1 LEIDS
6 VVFVGFYGGRLLGE
20 LVFEDDL
27 ELEPWVAIFKDF
39 AHGKVLL
46 NVQISQICTVIGDSL
61 DGLKLSYR
69 AAWDFKVFPLILGFF
84 DLD

>member
-27 ELEPWVAIFKDF
+27 ELEP
-39 AHGKVLL
+39 
-46 NVQISQICTVIGDSL
+46 
-61 DGLKLSYR
+61 
-69 AAWDFKVFPLILGFF
+69 
-84 DLD
+84 